1 MGLGRMTAPRLLII
15 IRLCLPLAMSLSP
28 ALTLRIALDRLT
40 KADVN
45 HYAIWV
51 LSSPFPDGYAHHDR
65 VWDERMSQLWAR
77 WQDFF
82 SLRGLPL
89 VPHVPSA
96 YQPQMNL
103 DGLLEQVGPPIEAGG
118 QTGRLMQ
125 GLGVSLWNWLF
136 DGPLRPTLE
145 RSLGMAMGLDCPLHL
160 QLEIR
165 APELIS
171 LPWEIMQPEPGRPAV
186 SLGPQILFSRTTS
199 AVDTL
204 PALSLDT
211 SLRILLV
218 LGQEAVGSGS
228 AAATLQLSQEAAV
241 LKQLLEQSASRLG
254 SSALA
259 AHCQVSTLV
268 EPDLKTLVTT
278 LESGGFNVFFYAGH
292 GVPAPDGGLLFLR
305 PDVTLSGM
313 ELAQVL
319 ARCRLRLA
327 VFNTC
332 WGAQP
337 DQRQSQVIPRS
348 SLAEVLL
355 HHGVPAVLAMRDSI
369 ADDEALSFIQVLAQR
384 LAQRQA
390 VAQAVAVARQQLLT
404 VYRFNHPAWTLP
416 VLYQHPQFEGA
427 LLHPEDL
434 AVTQLPGQDFPAT
447 QVAIMRCAD
456 HPHRLWRMGGGL
468 MRVGRLPDNDLVIQE
483 PWVSGQHAEIFSR
496 SGLST
501 SAAQPTYYLRDRS
514 RFGSYYFD
522 GVQWHHVHRAEV
534 PLPLGTALRF
544 GSPEGQLMEFT
555 LEGSP
560 APDSQSSG
568 VGK

>member
-1 MGLGRMTAPRLLII
+1 
-15 IRLCLPLAMSLSP
+15 MSPSP
-28 ALTLRIALDRLT
+28 ALTLRLALDRLT
-40 KADVN
+40 KADAN

-51 LSSPFPDGYAHHDR
+51 LNSPFPDGYAHHDR
-65 VWDERMSQLWAR
+65 VWDEAMSQLWAR

-89 VPHVPSA
+89 VPHVPST
-96 YQPQMNL
+96 YVPQFDL
-103 DGLLEQVGPPIEAGG
+103 DALLDQVGPPLETGG

-136 DGPLRPTLE
+136 DGPLRSTLE
-145 RSLGMAMGLDCPLHL
+145 RSLGMAMGLGCPLHL

-204 PALSLDT
+204 PPLALDS

-218 LGQEAVGSGS
+218 LGQEAVGRGGVS
-228 AAATLQLSQEAAV
+228 AATLQLAQEAAV
-241 LKQLLEQSASRLG
+241 LKHLLEQSASRIG
-254 SSALA
+254 SSPSAVP
-259 AHCQVSTLV
+259 CQVSTLV
-268 EPDLKTLVTT
+268 EPDTKTLVST
-278 LESGGFNVFFYAGH
+278 LEQGQFNVFFYAGH
-292 GVPAPDGGLLFLR
+292 GVPAPDGGLLFLS
-305 PDVTLSGM
+305 PEMTLSGM

-369 ADDEALSFIQVLAQR
+369 ADEEALSFIQVLAQS
-384 LAQRQA
+384 LAQRQC
-390 VAQAVAVARQQLLT
+390 VAQAMATARQHLLT

-416 VLYQHPQFEGA
+416 VLYQHPQFEGT
-427 LLHPEDL
+427 LLHPIDP
-434 AVTQLPGQDFPAT
+434 AVTQLPGQDLPHAPT
-447 QVAIMRCAD
+447 PVMRCAD
-456 HPHRLWRMGGGL
+456 HPNRIWRMGGGL
-468 MRVGRLPDNDLVIQE
+468 LRVGRLPDNDLVIPE
-483 PWVSGQHAEIFSR
+483 PWVSGQHAEIFCR
-496 SGLST
+496 NGLGPNPE
-501 SAAQPTYYLRDRS
+501 QPTYYLRDRS

-522 GVQWHHVHRAEV
+522 GAAWQHVHRAEI
-534 PLPLGTALRF
+534 PLALGTALRF

-555 LEGSP
+555 LEGTPSE
-560 APDSQSSG
+560 DRIRNG
-568 VGK
+568 C

>member
-1 MGLGRMTAPRLLII
+1 
-15 IRLCLPLAMSLSP
+15 MSSSP
-28 ALTLRIALDRLT
+28 ALTLRLALDRLT
-40 KADVN
+40 KADAN

-65 VWDERMSQLWAR
+65 VWDEAMSQLWGR
-77 WQDFF
+77 WQEFF

-89 VPHVPSA
+89 VPHVPSVYVSPVDLNA
-96 YQPQMNL
+96 LL
-103 DGLLEQVGPPIEAGG
+103 DQVGPPLESGG

-136 DGPLRPTLE
+136 DGPLRATLE

-160 QLEIR
+160 QLEVR

-204 PALSLDT
+204 PPIALDR

-218 LGQEAVGSGS
+218 LGQGEGGEMGST
-228 AAATLQLSQEAAV
+228 AALQLSQEAII
-241 LKQLLEQSASRLG
+241 LKQLLEQSVSRMG
-254 SSALA
+254 ATTA
-259 AHCQVSTLV
+259 VPCQVSTLV
-268 EPDLKTLVTT
+268 EPDAKTLVST
-278 LESGGFNVFFYAGH
+278 LERGQFNVFFYAGH
-292 GVPAPDGGLLFLR
+292 GIPAPDGGLLFLNS
-305 PDVTLSGM
+305 DVTLSGM

-319 ARCRLRLA
+319 VRCRLRLA

-337 DQRQSQVIPRS
+337 DQSHSQVMPRS

-355 HHGVPAVLAMRDSI
+355 HHGIPAVIAMRDSI
-369 ADDEALSFIQVLAQR
+369 ADEEALSFIQVLAQG
-384 LAQRQA
+384 LAQRQS
-390 VAQAVAVARQQLLT
+390 VAQAMATARQHLLT

-416 VLYQHPQFEGA
+416 VLYQHPQFEGV
-427 LLHPEDL
+427 LLHPPDL

-447 QVAIMRCAD
+447 QGPVIRYAD
-456 HPHRLWRMGGGL
+456 HPTRFWRMGGGL
-468 MRVGRLPDNDLVIQE
+468 MRVGRLPDNDLVIPE
-483 PWVSGQHAEIFSR
+483 PWVSGQHAEIFCR
-496 SGLST
+496 NGTGTTST
-501 SAAQPTYYLRDRS
+501 QPTYYLRDLS

-522 GVQWHHVHRAEV
+522 GKAWQHVHRAEV
-534 PLPLGTALRF
+534 MLPLGTALRF
-544 GSPEGQLMEFT
+544 GSPEGQLLEFT

-560 APDSQSSG
+560 QQIP
-568 VGK
+568 

>member
-1 MGLGRMTAPRLLII
+1 MP
-15 IRLCLPLAMSLSP
+15 PPSP
-28 ALTLRIALDRLT
+28 ALTLRLALDRLT
-40 KADVN
+40 KADAN

-65 VWDERMSQLWAR
+65 AWDQAMSQLWAR

-82 SLRGLPL
+82 SLRGLPP

-96 YQPQMNL
+96 YVPPFDL
-103 DGLLEQVGPPIEAGG
+103 DALLDQVGPPLESGG

-136 DGPLRPTLE
+136 DGPLRSTLE

-204 PALSLDT
+204 PPIPLDP

-218 LGQEAVGSGS
+218 LGQEAVGTGDS
-228 AAATLQLSQEAAV
+228 AATLQLAQEAAV
-241 LKQLLEQSASRLG
+241 LKELLEQSASRMG
-254 SSALA
+254 SAPSAVP
-259 AHCQVSTLV
+259 CQVSTLV
-268 EPDLKTLVTT
+268 EPDTKTLVST
-278 LESGGFNVFFYAGH
+278 LERGQFNVFFYAGH
-292 GVPAPDGGLLFLR
+292 GVPAPDGGLLFLS
-305 PDVTLSGM
+305 PEMTLSGM

-337 DQRQSQVIPRS
+337 DQRHSQVIPRS

-369 ADDEALSFIQVLAQR
+369 ADEEALSFIQVLAQG
-384 LAQRQA
+384 LAQRQC
-390 VAQAVAVARQQLLT
+390 VAQAMATARQHLLT

-416 VLYQHPQFEGA
+416 VLYQHPQFEGT
-427 LLHPEDL
+427 LLHPPDL
-434 AVTQLPGQDFPAT
+434 AVTQLPGQDLPLAPT
-447 QVAIMRCAD
+447 PVIRCAD
-456 HPHRLWRMGGGL
+456 HPTRLWRMGGGL
-468 MRVGRLPDNDLVIQE
+468 MRVGRLPDNDLVIPE
-483 PWVSGQHAEIFSR
+483 PWVSGQHAEIFCR
-496 SGLST
+496 NGLGT
-501 SAAQPTYYLRDRS
+501 DADPATYYLRDRS

-522 GVQWHHVHRAEV
+522 GRAWQHVHRAEV

-544 GSPEGQLMEFT
+544 GSPEGQLLEFT

-560 APDSQSSG
+560 SRTSMA
-568 VGK
+568 